1 MACISSGFAVV
12 SSWFKLEKSKK
23 GREKLSRIRWM
34 MKPTKLYYC
43 LSRESLTSRWINGH
57 GYRAVVRFWRRRD
70 LFALGPEESPTLYFN
85 GKKAVKTS
93 DVSRIVGKT
102 FKETKSGGYK
112 KLKHRA
118 ADSYAGLTERQI
130 RHVTSN
136 NVKYRIYNAVFKNKV
151 LPKPVRAKH
160 VHSQHQTD
168 LIDLTKQLNSSSLLV
183 RLSAMSSLRWTCLVV
198 IFGSHHWKRSQ
209 VVALQGICKRY
220 MKNMDHQIVWPLKWT
235 GIRGES
241 FLQ

>member
-1 MACISSGFAVV
+1 MESALLAPLPRKPCHCMKWQNRASVTPGIPHSRSLKMVLYGVYLLWLCCSFQLVQAG
-12 SSWFKLEKSKK
+12 EKQKWA
-23 GREKLSRIRWM
+23 REVFMHTMDDETYETLLLLVQGKFNV
-34 MKPTKLYYC
+34 P
-43 LSRESLTSRWINGH
+43 
-57 GYRAVVRFWRRRD
+57 AVVRFGRKRD

-102 FKETKSGGYK
+102 FKETKSERYK
-112 KLKHRA
+112 KLKQRT
-118 ADSYAGLTERQI
+118 ADGYAGLTERQI

-136 NVKYRIYNAVFKNKV
+136 NIKYRIYNAVFKNKV

-160 VHSQHQTD
+160 VHSQHQID

-198 IFGSHHWKRSQ
+198 I
-209 VVALQGICKRY
+209 
-220 MKNMDHQIVWPLKWT
+220 
-235 GIRGES
+235 
-241 FLQ
+241 